1 MRKKIDVRDLQMG
14 LYIAELD
21 RPWIETPFLFQ
32 GFELRTSE
40 EMEQLRKH
48 CKYVYIDTD
57 LGPDIAIKA
66 RNTETL
72 ARMHILAEEDKKLTR
87 KVWEIAEESVP
98 RHRRAPYQDMTTFEE
113 EIIRAK
119 EIEHQTRNAIR
130 NMLHDAE
137 KGSLDLNLA
146 ITAVSTMAGSTIRN
160 PDALVCLSQLKN
172 VSEYAALHSLRSCIL
187 ALAFGR
193 HMVYTKDEINIL
205 GLGALMHDIGMAMV
219 PKEILDKPGPLTEEE
234 AEIIKKHVGWGTE
247 MVFKSGGIDKMAMQ
261 FIEQHHERYDGS
273 GYPYGLEGD
282 SISTAGT
289 IGAIIDVY
297 DAITSDRGYAKGLS
311 AEDALKKIYEWSNQ
325 DFKKELVEEF
335 IRCMGIFPIGSL
347 VELSTGSIGVVVTIN
362 RYRRL
367 KPRIALVLNPDKQP
381 YKRKIIITLLDF
393 GSGKDEVKIKRVL
406 PANAYGIDPMAHI
419 VQL

>member
-1 MRKKIDVRDLQMG
+1 
-14 LYIAELD
+14 
-21 RPWIETPFLFQ
+21 
-32 GFELRTSE
+32 
-40 EMEQLRKH
+40 
-48 CKYVYIDTD
+48 
-57 LGPDIAIKA
+57 
-66 RNTETL
+66 
-72 ARMHILAEEDKKLTR
+72 
-87 KVWEIAEESVP
+87 
-98 RHRRAPYQDMTTFEE
+98 
-113 EIIRAK
+113 
-119 EIEHQTRNAIR
+119 
-130 NMLHDAE
+130 
-137 KGSLDLNLA
+137 
-146 ITAVSTMAGSTIRN
+146 
-160 PDALVCLSQLKN
+160 
-172 VSEYAALHSLRSCIL
+172 
-187 ALAFGR
+187 
-193 HMVYTKDEINIL
+193 MVYTKDEINIL

-381 YKRKIIITLLDF
+381 YKRKMIVTLLDF

-406 PANAYGIDPMAHI
+406 PANTYGIDPMAHI